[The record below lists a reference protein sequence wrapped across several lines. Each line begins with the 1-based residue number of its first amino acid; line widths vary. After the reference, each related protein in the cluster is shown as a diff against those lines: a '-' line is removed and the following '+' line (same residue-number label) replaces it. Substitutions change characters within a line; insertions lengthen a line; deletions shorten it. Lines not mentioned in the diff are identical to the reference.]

1 MENSV
6 PLALQRSLPQNA
18 ELELSV
24 SVESSEI
31 AKCVLCE
38 MTWRYGEMQGDVGGC
53 REIWGDAGRCGEMW
67 GR

>member
-6 PLALQRSLPQNA
+6 PLALQRSLPQKA
-18 ELELSV
+18 ELELSA
-24 SVESSEI
+24 SEESSEI